1 LLYLLA
7 SPHPRIYVEVD
18 AVEGCVPKEV
28 ALQKLRNFLSAY
40 CDKPDGIEV
49 VRSDVIPIKA
59 ARGISPRAL
68 ARKYINGPDK
78 ITASPPA
85 FMYVLFYNYG
95 LCGGS
100 AVAKATHP
108 GASKAPARRPKVARI
123 VVPRNPYAEVLP
135 YPTIYFN
142 PRYFLG
148 TAKNQTLLHETGHL
162 LGMVSRPT
170 YAREG
175 HCLDPAC
182 LMNARL
188 RPYRWLLG
196 KSQKQLC
203 RQCVAELAQSSM
215 QPSPSNLRFV
225 GPVLVRSEVDYH
237 VLSLPD
243 RLLLLVGD
251 FSDERCANFA
261 DRVHA
266 EAPGADGRSRVICL
280 ARSEVLDDRARVNEI
295 IDRFK
300 NDAFEVVRRDGP
312 KALLRACVGRYE
324 SIGQYSNVVAV
335 LYKAILF
342 DPNDDS
348 SYNQLAWIKATC
360 SEASVRN
367 GKEAV
372 SAATKACEL
381 TEWKVWEY
389 IDTLAAA
396 CAEAGDFKRAIQFQK
411 QALRTGNPTESE
423 QKAMGERLSLYKQSQ
438 PFRDNSDKP

>member
-1 LLYLLA
+1 THMRVVEPSQFFATALIVSGLLLASCSTPTPHLSREDSDVLEIPESWKPSLLYLLA
-7 SPHPRIYVEVD
+7 SPHPRLYVEVD
-18 AVEGCVPKEV
+18 AVEGCEPNDI
-28 ALQKLRNFLSAY
+28 AHQKLKEFLSAH

-49 VRSDVIPIKA
+49 VRSDVIPKEA

-85 FMYVLFYNYG
+85 FMYVLFYNYS
-95 LCGGS
+95 LCRDS
-100 AVAKATHP
+100 AVAKAGHP
-108 GASKAPARRPKVARI
+108 GASTPPARRPEVA
-123 VVPRNPYAEVLP
+123 NPYAEVLP

-148 TAKNQTLLHETGHL
+148 MAKKQTLLHETGHL

-170 YAREG
+170 HAREG

-196 KSQKQLC
+196 KWQKQLC
-203 RQCVAELAQSSM
+203 RQCVAELEQSSM

-225 GPVLVRSEVDYH
+225 GSVLVRSEIGYH
-237 VLSLPD
+237 VLSLPG

-251 FSDERCANFA
+251 FSHERCANFA

-266 EAPGADGRSRVICL
+266 EEPGADGRSRVICL

-312 KALLRACVGRYE
+312 KALSWACVGRYE
-324 SIGQYSNVVAV
+324 SIGQNSNVVDVLHRAV
-335 LYKAILF
+335 LL
-342 DPNDDS
+342 DSSDDS

-360 SEASVRN
+360 SDAS
-367 GKEAV
+367 
-372 SAATKACEL
+372 
-381 TEWKVWEY
+381 
-389 IDTLAAA
+389 
-396 CAEAGDFKRAIQFQK
+396 
-411 QALRTGNPTESE
+411 
-423 QKAMGERLSLYKQSQ
+423 
-438 PFRDNSDKP
+438 